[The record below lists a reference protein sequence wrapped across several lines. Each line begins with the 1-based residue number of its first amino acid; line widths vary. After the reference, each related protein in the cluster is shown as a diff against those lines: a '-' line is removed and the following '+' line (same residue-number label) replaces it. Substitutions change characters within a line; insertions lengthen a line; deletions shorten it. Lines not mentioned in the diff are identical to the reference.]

1 MFFIIYNT
9 IKIKK
14 MKSENSKLKEYILKI
29 TTIIIFL
36 NCIPMISGN
45 LTLMNTSN
53 ISNLNLKKFKML
65 FRFTL
70 PTVRSDMNHP
80 LNSFNYKNVLMSTS
94 QMVLFVSGDPYYSVI
109 LLNIKILVATR

>member
-14 MKSENSKLKEYILKI
+14 MKSVDSKFKNYILKI
-29 TTIIIFL
+29 TTIFIFL
-36 NCIPMISGN
+36 NCIPMMSGN
-45 LTLMNTSN
+45 LSLMNTSN
-53 ISNLNLKKFKML
+53 KSDLNLKKFKML
-65 FRFTL
+65 FRFHL
-70 PTVRSDMNHP
+70 PTVRTDMNHP
-80 LNSFNYKNVLMSTS
+80 LNSFNYKNVLMTTS